1 MPRLTWPAVL
11 LAATIVGAPLPA
23 ASQAAPRTIKL
34 ADLIGAFLVD
44 SGVRTTGLPWTT
56 GAALPIRWQTA
67 APIANTDPSGRGRG
81 LTHMRIGAVRV
92 TLGDSVT
99 LPMHITAIGP
109 AAGLATVTFSF
120 DSLLVES
127 PGGGGFL
134 VHREMVE
141 TALRNDGVQLQPL
154 KCSRATEGA
163 SYGNLVDAVK
173 LPGKTASG
181 LWWFWQSMQQET
193 QISLSLLYRRADMSQ
208 VECYTG

>member
-1 MPRLTWPAVL
+1 MNRPTSTTLLLASILLVPAVATGQSRTASIPLSRL
-11 LAATIVGAPLPA
+11 L
-23 ASQAAPRTIKL
+23 
-34 ADLIGAFLVD
+34 GAFLVD
-44 SGVRTTGLPWTT
+44 SGVRTTALSWTT
-56 GAALPIRWQTA
+56 GAAAPIRWQTA
-67 APIANTDPSGRGRG
+67 APVANTDPNGRARG

-120 DSLLVES
+120 DSLEVTTA
-127 PGGGGFL
+127 GGGGYF

-141 TALRNDGVQLQPL
+141 AALRHEGVVLQPL
-154 KCSRATEGA
+154 KCSRDTEGA

-181 LWWFWQSMQQET
+181 LWWFWQSVQQEL
-193 QISLSLLYRRADMSQ
+193 QISLSLLYRRADMAQ
-208 VECYTG
+208 VECYAG